1 MPCPQAPS
9 RLSRPL
15 RCPHPGRWWVLFSV
29 VAVLIAALPAAGE
42 PARQR
47 FDLPAGTAVVMLK
60 RVAQQA
66 GLEIAYSAAAVQ
78 GVQTQPVA
86 GDFTPREALE
96 RMVAATPLKI
106 FSDPQ
111 TAALSI
117 LRTSDSTPH
126 ANPAEKNVTSPMKP
140 SPIARLATALAAFV
154 AADASAQTAPSPAA
168 DPVKNT
174 EVVTLNAFTVS
185 ASDTS
190 GYRAERTVSGTLIAT
205 DVKSMPVSIQVVTA
219 ALLADMDTRR
229 VEDSIRFVSGVGLA
243 ARNEGAGGG
252 TRSEQFVVRG
262 FQTSQVLRNGVRMQG
277 ITNSA
282 NLERIEVLKGPSS
295 IFFGASDPGGVINII
310 TKRPL
315 TERYG
320 SLHLGFGDDNYKYAE
335 FDFNQPLIDKKLL
348 FRLMG
353 SRLDTDGWR
362 KFWHDKQ
369 TFLSAIAEWNP
380 TATTR
385 LTFDAQYRKQ
395 TGIQERLGDIFLT
408 TDRPAPFA
416 QQLLTGAALQ
426 RSIEIGALTPTDTYD
441 DESTFHSITLAQ
453 KIGDRVLV
461 SAVYG
466 ASDGNRLQRTTVT
479 RNRIAT
485 NDNFSYF
492 DRPGIVS
499 IGAVNR
505 TINLNTLVTYD
516 LFGTKN
522 KLVVGWDRSEA
533 QNKELLF
540 AYANNSPFTTKR
552 FLFDPGFV
560 ADIYGVKKYPSLE
573 EIGTVGGPAA
583 VVNSPWRKPIW
594 NQGAYL
600 TNQMT
605 LLEERLTLLA
615 GTRWS
620 DLRAQGRTAWTPQYG
635 GTYAITPAVS
645 AYALYSESF
654 RPNGRSSTIDPL
666 SPFFPPEN
674 GVGKEAG
681 LKFSL
686 IKNKLTG
693 TVALFRVDKKNVRR
707 VNSGAAVLGI
717 NGAALTDGE
726 RSDGYEL
733 DLVWTPN
740 KNFTAILSGAHID
753 ARVVADVINAAASP
767 DLNGDGKPD
776 TLGLPLVGSSP
787 NSYSLWTKYEF
798 AQNAVKGLALSL
810 GYQRREGPIAL
821 DASFARKFVV
831 QESYDR
837 LDFVVGYST
846 RIFERRVRF
855 QFNVNN
861 VTDNFYADRSLGYA
875 NPRTW
880 RISATTT
887 F

>member
-1 MPCPQAPS
+1 
-9 RLSRPL
+9 
-15 RCPHPGRWWVLFSV
+15 
-29 VAVLIAALPAAGE
+29 
-42 PARQR
+42 
-47 FDLPAGTAVVMLK
+47 
-60 RVAQQA
+60 
-66 GLEIAYSAAAVQ
+66 
-78 GVQTQPVA
+78 
-86 GDFTPREALE
+86 
-96 RMVAATPLKI
+96 
-106 FSDPQ
+106 
-111 TAALSI
+111 
-117 LRTSDSTPH
+117 
-126 ANPAEKNVTSPMKP
+126 
-140 SPIARLATALAAFV
+140 
-154 AADASAQTAPSPAA
+154 
-168 DPVKNT
+168 
-174 EVVTLNAFTVS
+174 
-185 ASDTS
+185 
-190 GYRAERTVSGTLIAT
+190 
-205 DVKSMPVSIQVVTA
+205 
-219 ALLADMDTRR
+219 
-229 VEDSIRFVSGVGLA
+229 
-243 ARNEGAGGG
+243 
-252 TRSEQFVVRG
+252 
-262 FQTSQVLRNGVRMQG
+262 
-277 ITNSA
+277 
-282 NLERIEVLKGPSS
+282 
-295 IFFGASDPGGVINII
+295 
-310 TKRPL
+310 
-315 TERYG
+315 
-320 SLHLGFGDDNYKYAE
+320 
-335 FDFNQPLIDKKLL
+335 
-348 FRLMG
+348 
-353 SRLDTDGWR
+353 
-362 KFWHDKQ
+362 
-369 TFLSAIAEWNP
+369 
-380 TATTR
+380 
-385 LTFDAQYRKQ
+385 
-395 TGIQERLGDIFLT
+395 
-408 TDRPAPFA
+408 
-416 QQLLTGAALQ
+416 
-426 RSIEIGALTPTDTYD
+426 
-441 DESTFHSITLAQ
+441 
-453 KIGDRVLV
+453 
-461 SAVYG
+461 
-466 ASDGNRLQRTTVT
+466 
-479 RNRIAT
+479 
-485 NDNFSYF
+485 
-492 DRPGIVS
+492 
-499 IGAVNR
+499 
-505 TINLNTLVTYD
+505 
-516 LFGTKN
+516 
-522 KLVVGWDRSEA
+522 
-533 QNKELLF
+533 
-540 AYANNSPFTTKR
+540 
-552 FLFDPGFV
+552 
-560 ADIYGVKKYPSLE
+560 
-573 EIGTVGGPAA
+573 
-583 VVNSPWRKPIW
+583 
-594 NQGAYL
+594 
-600 TNQMT
+600 MT